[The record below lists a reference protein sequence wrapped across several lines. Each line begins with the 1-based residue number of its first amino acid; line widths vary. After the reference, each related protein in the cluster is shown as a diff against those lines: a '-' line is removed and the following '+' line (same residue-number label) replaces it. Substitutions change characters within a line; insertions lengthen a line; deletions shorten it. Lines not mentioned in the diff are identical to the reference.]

1 MTQAPGISAGPLAS
15 CSPCARP
22 GPGGARWRG
31 LLVVAIDGTIMT
43 VADSE
48 ANLAV
53 YSKQRGGPTAGPLP
67 DAAAVALVSCGTRT
81 IIDAVFGPVSAGEL
95 SYAAGLLGGLR
106 AGMVLLADR
115 NFRAGLL
122 AAQVAGTGADF
133 LIRVRTGTSAP
144 GLPVLTRLPDGSWLS
159 RFSGIPVRVIDAQVT
174 CATTAGRAASRC
186 LLVTTL
192 LGAATGADPDR
203 ASFSVALNAARDQAI
218 LAAGVLTAP
227 PPTWP
232 DHRPARPGRPHARR
246 LRAGPRLVD
255 TISNYDARGHIDRTS
270 REAAIAIN
278 ILTPLTPSDDPN

>member
-1 MTQAPGISAGPLAS
+1 M
-15 CSPCARP
+15 
-22 GPGGARWRG
+22 
-31 LLVVAIDGTIMT
+31 VAIDGTIMT

-53 YSKQRGGPTAGPLP
+53 YSKQRGGPNGGSGYPMLRLL
-67 DAAAVALVSCGTRT
+67 ALVSCGTRT
-81 IIDAVFGPVSAGEL
+81 VIDAVFGPVSAGEL
-95 SYAAGLLGGLR
+95 SYAAGLLGSLR

-159 RFSGIPVRVIDAQVT
+159 RFGGIPVRVIDAQVT

-186 LLVTTL
+186 RLVTTL

-203 ASFSVALNAARDQAI
+203 ASFCVALNAARDQAI
-218 LAAGVLTAP
+218 LAAGVF
-227 PPTWP
+227 
-232 DHRPARPGRPHARR
+232 DGPAADLVGTIGRLVLASLMPGRRPRTSP
-246 LRAGPRLVD
+246 RAVKRA
-255 TISNYDARGHIDRTS
+255 ISKYNARGNVDRTT
-270 REAAIAIN
+270 RNATIAIAI
-278 ILTPLTPSDDPN
+278 LAAPLTSGDEP